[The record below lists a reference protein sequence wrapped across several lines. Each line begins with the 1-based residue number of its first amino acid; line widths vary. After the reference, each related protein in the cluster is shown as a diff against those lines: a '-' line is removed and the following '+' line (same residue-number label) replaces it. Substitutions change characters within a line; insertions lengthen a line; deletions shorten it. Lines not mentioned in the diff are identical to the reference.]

1 MTRFMR
7 WLPTFGVIALTI
19 IVVACGGG
27 GRVQSEATL
36 AERLSF
42 ATDSNGWCFPCAMS
56 IVTAEGDTITVDS
69 TAGVGAIISGGREVA
84 YNGLDGAGGYENEG
98 QSLRVVD
105 LSTGEHRVVMRE
117 YTQVREIREVPMPS
131 GDALLVVRMED
142 GGAGMSHIAIV
153 DPSRGQLYRAP
164 RSLVASIDGDTLEL
178 HSWNGE
184 APWTEPDGRD
194 PATGLLRAPPAS
206 VQRVSLSAIMRG
218 PVIENP
224 HSGR

>member
-1 MTRFMR
+1 MTRLTR
-7 WLPTFGVIALTI
+7 WSPTFGVVALAFMAA
-19 IVVACGGG
+19 ACDGRADGG
-27 GRVQSEATL
+27 ATL
-36 AERLSF
+36 ADGVSF
-42 ATDSNGWCFPCAMS
+42 ATDDNGWCFPCAMS
-56 IVTAEGDTITVDS
+56 IVTSQGDTITVDS

-153 DPSRGQLYRAP
+153 DPSRGQLFRAP
-164 RSLVASIDGDTLEL
+164 RSLVASIVGDTLEL

-184 APWTEPDGRD
+184 APWTEPNGRD

-206 VQRVSLSAIMRG
+206 VQRVSLSAIRRG

>member
-1 MTRFMR
+1 MTRLTK
-7 WLPTFGVIALTI
+7 WSPALGVVALT
-19 IVVACGGG
+19 VMAAACS
-27 GRVQSEATL
+27 GRVESDSSL
-36 AERLSF
+36 AEGLSF

-56 IVTAEGDTITVDS
+56 IVTTDGDTITVDS
-69 TAGVGAIISGGREVA
+69 TAGVGAIISAGREVA

-98 QSLRVVD
+98 QSLRVVNVG
-105 LSTGEHRVVMRE
+105 TGERRVVMRE
-117 YTQVREIREVPMPS
+117 YTQVREIREVPLPS

-164 RSLVASIDGDTLEL
+164 RSLVASIEGDTLEL

-184 APWTEPDGRD
+184 APWTEPNGRD

-206 VQRVSLSAIMRG
+206 VQRVSLSAIMSG